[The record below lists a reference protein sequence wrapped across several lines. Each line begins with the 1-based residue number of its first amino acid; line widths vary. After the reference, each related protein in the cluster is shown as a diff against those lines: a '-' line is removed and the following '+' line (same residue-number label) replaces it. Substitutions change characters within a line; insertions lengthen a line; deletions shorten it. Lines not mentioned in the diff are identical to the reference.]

1 MLSELEWLVKEQA
14 KTNNFLRKGDL
25 ILTGAYGFP
34 VPINEKKLIEVT
46 SSSFGSVKAIFN

>member
-1 MLSELEWLVKEQA
+1 MKDKA
-14 KTNNFLRKGDL
+14 KTNNILKKNDL

-46 SSSFGSVKAIFN
+46 SSAFGDVTATFI

>member
-1 MLSELEWLVKEQA
+1 MLSEITWLVKEQA
-14 KTNNFLRKGDL
+14 KINNNLKKGNL

-46 SSSFGSVKAIFN
+46 SSAFGDVKAIFN